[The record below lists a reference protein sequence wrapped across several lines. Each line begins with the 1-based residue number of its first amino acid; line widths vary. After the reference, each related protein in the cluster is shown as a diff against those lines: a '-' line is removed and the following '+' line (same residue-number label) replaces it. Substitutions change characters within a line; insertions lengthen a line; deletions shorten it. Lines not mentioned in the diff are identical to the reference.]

1 MNGAMNTAVADVPRV
16 AIPRPVASNSL
27 LLSREQ
33 RAAIFARGQ
42 ADPLWWVKRVVG
54 AKLWARQAQILESVR
69 DNKRTAVRSCHSSGK
84 TFLAALAALWWLYN
98 HPRSI
103 VVTTAPTD
111 RQVRKIMWE
120 EIRRAHV
127 GARIPLGG
135 TLLQTELRLDDGW
148 FAFGFSTDDPNAFQG
163 LHARD
168 ILVIFDEGSGV
179 SPTIWDAADGI
190 LTSAHARFLVIGNP
204 TDPQSRFREEFRNPL
219 TKKIHISA
227 FDTPNVQAGQ
237 EIIRD
242 LVTCEWVEERK
253 AAWGEESAMY
263 QSRVLGEFPTQG
275 ADTVIALAW
284 VEAAQI
290 RELEPGEPNV
300 LGVDVA
306 YSGGDETV
314 IAHRRGR
321 VVRILDTFR
330 NEDPMAVTGRVIQAM
345 DTTKATLACVDCI
358 GIGAGVVARLE
369 ELGKPVQGVNV
380 AERAYDSERFANRRA
395 ELTWGLRERLREG
408 DIDLDD
414 DEELAIELT
423 SVKLPPPNSRGQIV
437 IESKPDMKLRGVHSP
452 DRMDAVMLAFAAD
465 SEPRFDVRA
474 SFVVA

>member
-1 MNGAMNTAVADVPRV
+1 MNAAAATAES
-16 AIPRPVASNSL
+16 IRPAPHAVRSAAGPL
-27 LLSREQ
+27 ALTREQ

-42 ADPLWWVKRVVG
+42 RDPVWWVERVVG
-54 AKLWARQAQILESVR
+54 AKLWAVQAAIIESVR
-69 DNKRTAVRSCHSSGK
+69 DNKRTAVRSSHGSGK
-84 TFLAALAALWWLYN
+84 SFISALTALWWLYN

-103 VVTTAPTD
+103 VVTTAPSD
-111 RQVRKIMWE
+111 RQMRKVMWE
-120 EIRRAHV
+120 EIRRAHT

-163 LHARD
+163 LHAHD

-179 SPTIWDAADGI
+179 SPTIWDAAEGS

-204 TDPQSRFREEFRNPL
+204 TDPQSRFREEFRTPGVK
-219 TKKIHISA
+219 TFHISA
-227 FDTPNVQAGQ
+227 FDTPNVQAGR
-237 EIIRD
+237 EVIRG
-242 LVTCEWVEERK
+242 LVTREWVEERK

-275 ADTVIALAW
+275 ADTLIALAW
-284 VEAAQI
+284 VEAAQS

-306 YSGGDETV
+306 FQGKDESV

-321 VVRILDTFR
+321 VVRIHDTYR
-330 NEDPMAVTGRVIQAM
+330 GENPMEIAGRIVQARKLTG
-345 DTTKATLACVDCI
+345 ATAICVDSI
-358 GIGAGVVARLE
+358 GLGAGVVARLE
-369 ELGKPVQGVNV
+369 ELGEPVQGINV
-380 AERAYDSERFANRRA
+380 AERAYDPERFANRRA
-395 ELTWGLRERLREG
+395 ELSWGLRERLREG
-408 DIDLDD
+408 DIDLDI
-414 DEELAIELT
+414 DEELAIQLT

-437 IESKPDMKLRGVHSP
+437 IESKDNMARRGFHSP

-465 SEPRFDVRA
+465 SEPRFDVRN
-474 SFVVA
+474 SFLVA